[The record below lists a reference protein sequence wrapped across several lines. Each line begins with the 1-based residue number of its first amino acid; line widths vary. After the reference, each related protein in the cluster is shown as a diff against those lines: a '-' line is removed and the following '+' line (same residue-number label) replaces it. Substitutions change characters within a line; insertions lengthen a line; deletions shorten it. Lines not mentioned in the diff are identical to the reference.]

1 MEKLWLKA
9 VFYMNYPY
17 PQLDRPPFCWQ
28 RQSTSDPKVSDWIQ
42 TVEDGSNV
50 DFTSIDIT
58 VLGAPLSRSSISAS
72 GASETPMAMR
82 KLWKSFNPYHIEY
95 DTDLTSLSVLDL
107 GDVKQHVT
115 DIGKSHQYI
124 KEAMMSMRKCHPH
137 ALPIMLGGDHSI
149 TAMLVK
155 GWKESYPEQKIGIL
169 QFDTHFDLRS
179 LEDNGPSNGTPIRN
193 LIESNTIDAAHV
205 WNIGL
210 HGFYNSKSLK
220 EYADSKGVH
229 YVTLLQ
235 ARKAGITHTVKE
247 ALKQLSKEVDMI
259 YLTVDMDVL
268 DIAYAPGVPAGTTG
282 GMRTD
287 ELFEAVYTAGSH
299 PLVQAMDIVCLDPLR
314 DVGEITVKAGVHVFL
329 NFLTGVANRK

>member
-1 MEKLWLKA
+1 
-9 VFYMNYPY
+9 MNYPY
-17 PQLDRPPFCWQ
+17 PQLDRPPFSWQ

-42 TVEDGSNV
+42 TVEDPSCV

-58 VLGAPLSRSSISAS
+58 VLGVPLSRSSISAS

-82 KLWKSFNPYHIEY
+82 KLWKFFNPYHIEY

-115 DIGKSHQYI
+115 DIEKSHQHI
-124 KEAMMSMRKCHPH
+124 KEAMKSMRKYHPY
-137 ALPIMLGGDHSI
+137 ALPVMLGGDHSI
-149 TAMLVK
+149 TAMLVE
-155 GWKESYPEQKIGIL
+155 GWKASHPEQKIGIL
-169 QFDTHFDLRS
+169 QLDTHFDLRS

-193 LIESNTIDAAHV
+193 LIESNTIDATHV

-229 YVTLLQ
+229 YITLLQ
-235 ARKAGITHTVKE
+235 ARKAGITHTVKG

-268 DIAYAPGVPAGTTG
+268 DIAYAPGVPAGTAG

-287 ELFEAVYTAGSH
+287 ELFEAVHIAGSH

-314 DVGEITVKAGVHVFL
+314 DVREITVKAGVHVFL